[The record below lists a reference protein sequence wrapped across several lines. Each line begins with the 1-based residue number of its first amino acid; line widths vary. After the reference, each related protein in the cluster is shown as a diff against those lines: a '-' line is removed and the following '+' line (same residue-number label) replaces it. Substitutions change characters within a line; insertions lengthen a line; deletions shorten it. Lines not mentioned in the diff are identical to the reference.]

1 MIRRGPTLI
10 ALEEDD
16 IDAGLQRIFFRY
28 SLVVDLDR
36 LHLSEPSK
44 ESASPHRDSA
54 EYIVNGSSAV
64 NSDLPGTSL
73 PISSHGPDPPKLNV
87 TYASSQELKS
97 HSGRTIPFH
106 SPKQTEPERL
116 RDPTSHI
123 HKSNADSP
131 QLSFLSCGVS
141 SSPATVPLRDL
152 ALASTMSYEA
162 GLAEEAISSNVGSE
176 STSIVIL
183 K

>member
-16 IDAGLQRIFFRY
+16 VALERIFFRY

-36 LHLSEPSK
+36 LHLEPS
-44 ESASPHRDSA
+44 ESASPHDS
-54 EYIVNGSSAV
+54 EYIVGSSAV
-64 NSDLPGTSL
+64 NSDTGTSL
-73 PISSHGPDPPKLNV
+73 PNSSHGPDPPKLN
-87 TYASSQELKS
+87 
-97 HSGRTIPFH
+97 
-106 SPKQTEPERL
+106 RL
-116 RDPTSHI
+116 RETSHI
-123 HKSNADSP
+123 LRSNADSP

-152 ALASTMSYEA
+152 ALALTMSYEA
-162 GLAEEAISSNVGSE
+162 GLAEEAISSSVGSE
-176 STSIVIL
+176 STSIVIF

>member
-10 ALEEDD
+10 ALEENDV
-16 IDAGLQRIFFRY
+16 ALERIFFRY
-28 SLVVDLDR
+28 SLVVDMDR
-36 LHLSEPSK
+36 LHLEPS
-44 ESASPHRDSA
+44 ESASPDS
-54 EYIVNGSSAV
+54 EYIVRSSAV
-64 NSDLPGTSL
+64 NSDPGTSL

-87 TYASSQELKS
+87 TYASSQELN
-97 HSGRTIPFH
+97 HM
-106 SPKQTEPERL
+106 
-116 RDPTSHI
+116 

-131 QLSFLSCGVS
+131 QLSFLSRGVS

-162 GLAEEAISSNVGSE
+162 GLAEEAISSTVGSE
-176 STSIVIL
+176 STSIVIF